1 MQNLDLLPQTEIE
14 NFQIK
19 ALHQL
24 LEYLQRNSAFY
35 QKLFNENNII
45 IDNIKSIS
53 DLQQIPVTSKND
65 LQNHNWDFL
74 CVEKS
79 EIAEYCTT
87 SGTMGLPVTIALT
100 NNDLERL
107 AYNEFLSFECIG
119 TNSTDILQLM
129 LSLDR
134 QFMAGVAYYSGA
146 RKIGAGLVRVG
157 PGNVGMQIETIQR
170 LGTTVLVAVPSFIIS
185 LINYAKEKGIDLNKT
200 TVKKIV
206 CIGENIRNED
216 LSLNSLGAK
225 IHKDWNV
232 NLHSTYASTEK
243 QTAFT
248 ECNHGKGGHSHPELL
263 IFEVLDENNKQLP
276 AGEYGEL
283 VITTLGVEGMPLLR
297 YKTGDICTYYT
308 EPCACGR
315 NSSRLSPIR
324 GRKQQLLKYSGT
336 TIYPQSIFNVLNGIP
351 EVQDYVIE
359 VTKTNIET
367 DDILINIAVQNHS
380 IEVVN
385 KIKQAL
391 QSSLRVLPK
400 IIYLTQDEITKL
412 QFSEGKRKPSKILD
426 LR

>member
-19 ALHQL
+19 SLHQL

-35 QKLFNENNII
+35 QKIFNENNIS
-45 IDNIKSIS
+45 IDNIKSIC
-53 DLQQIPVTSKND
+53 DLQQIPVTTKND
-65 LQNHNWDFL
+65 LQTHNWNFL

-107 AYNEFLSFECIG
+107 AYNEFLSFDCIG
-119 TNSTDILQLM
+119 TNSADILQLM

-232 NLHSTYASTEK
+232 DLHSTYASTEK

-263 IFEVLDENNKQLP
+263 IFEVVDENNKQLP

-283 VITTLGVEGMPLLR
+283 VITNLGVEGMPILR
-297 YKTGDICTYYT
+297 YKTGDIC
-308 EPCACGR
+308 
-315 NSSRLSPIR
+315 
-324 GRKQQLLKYSGT
+324 K
-336 TIYPQSIFNVLNGIP
+336 
-351 EVQDYVIE
+351 
-359 VTKTNIET
+359 
-367 DDILINIAVQNHS
+367 
-380 IEVVN
+380 
-385 KIKQAL
+385 
-391 QSSLRVLPK
+391 
-400 IIYLTQDEITKL
+400 
-412 QFSEGKRKPSKILD
+412 
-426 LR
+426 